1 MSMDYNESK
10 FAEYLNEIYGEV
22 EICGMPFMA
31 GDVLFEVD
39 PTAFRTGQHDWED
52 RNETEE
58 EK

>member
-1 MSMDYNESK
+1 MDYNESK